1 MRSRVTKCAILAI
14 ALVAVAS
21 CGGSSSD
28 SSSPDATRL
37 KNSALPGGTTT
48 TTTASSGT
56 LPSKG
61 SAGGDTATTPATT
74 PASTPATTPAP
85 ATTLVAVPAA
95 VAVTDPGNFQ
105 ATYLAS
111 DNALGAPRPA
121 LPAEASLTS
130 NAARAVSATWNTDSA
145 GVLTVT
151 KAEWVGTTTPMTL
164 RWTINTASAGS
175 LVCDNCAFIT
185 TKAKSI
191 IKEVTSQTLKG
202 SGIKSIR
209 GLDPTAPQ
217 VGAFLGNGWGVE
229 FLLGDQTND
238 SAATG
243 NAIRDFML
251 SCSGTTASTCKNVSL
266 KVAELK
272 WKNTLWSTSDCIS
285 ALRNGGP
292 SQLIDGIATALTGAS
307 ADTAA
312 LIRARAALDRVAVA
326 TPAYR
331 PVFNTSGTTRTLTGF
346 ASTGCAS

>member
-1 MRSRVTKCAILAI
+1 MKSRVTKCAILAI

-28 SSSPDATRL
+28 TSSSETTVANEEVL
-37 KNSALPGGTTT
+37 ETTT
-48 TTTASSGT
+48 SSVLKSTVNETPTAPTTTAPAGT
-56 LPSKG
+56 LPAKG
-61 SAGGDTATTPATT
+61 SAVTPTTILQVAT
-74 PASTPATTPAP
+74 
-85 ATTLVAVPAA
+85 AA
-95 VAVTDPGNFQ
+95 VVTDPGNFQ

-130 NAARAVSATWNTDSA
+130 NASRAVSASLSTDS
-145 GVLTVT
+145 VLTVT
-151 KAEWVGTTTPMTL
+151 NAAWVGTTTPMTL
-164 RWTINTASAGS
+164 RWTISTTSSGS
-175 LVCDNCAFIT
+175 LACDNCAFLT
-185 TKAKSI
+185 TRAKTI

-209 GLDPTAPQ
+209 GLDPTSSQ
-217 VGAFLGNGWGVE
+217 VGAFLGNGWGAE
-229 FLLGDQTND
+229 FILADQSND

-243 NAIRDFML
+243 NAIRDFLL
-251 SCSGTTASTCKNVSL
+251 SCTGTTASTCKNVSL

-272 WKNTLWSTSDCIS
+272 WKNTLWATSDCIS

-292 SQLIDGIATALTGAS
+292 SQFINGLTTALNGAN

-312 LIRARAALDRVAVA
+312 LIRSQAALDRVAVA

>member
-1 MRSRVTKCAILAI
+1 MKSAILAI

-28 SSSPDATRL
+28 ESGSPTTL
-37 KNSALPGGTTT
+37 FQKNAAVIPT

-61 SAGGDTATTPATT
+61 SAGGDTGTPGTTPATT
-74 PASTPATTPAP
+74 PATAP
-85 ATTLVAVPAA
+85 ATTLVPVPAA
-95 VAVTDPGNFQ
+95 AVVTDPGNYQ

-164 RWTINTASAGS
+164 RWTISTTSSGS
-175 LVCDNCAFIT
+175 LVCDNCAFVT
-185 TKAKSI
+185 AKAKSI

-209 GLDPTAPQ
+209 GLDPTSPQ
-217 VGAFLGNGWGVE
+217 VGAYLGNGWGVE
-229 FLLGDQTND
+229 FILGEQTND

-243 NAIRDFML
+243 NAIRDFLL

-272 WKNTLWSTSDCIS
+272 WKNTLWATSDCVS

-331 PVFNTSGTTRTLTGF
+331 PVFNTSGTTRTLIGF

>member
-1 MRSRVTKCAILAI
+1 MKSRVTKCAILAI

-28 SSSPDATRL
+28 ESGSPTTL
-37 KNSALPGGTTT
+37 FQKNAAIIPT

-61 SAGGDTATTPATT
+61 SAGGDTATTVAPATT
-74 PASTPATTPAP
+74 AAP
-85 ATTLVAVPAA
+85 ATTLVPVAAA

-121 LPAEASLTS
+121 LPAEASLAT
-130 NAARAVSATWNTDSA
+130 NAARAVSAAWNTDS
-145 GVLTVT
+145 VLTVT

-164 RWTINTASAGS
+164 RWTISTTSSGS
-175 LVCDNCAFIT
+175 LACDNCAFIT
-185 TKAKSI
+185 SKAKSI

-209 GLDPTAPQ
+209 GLDPTSPQ
-217 VGAFLGNGWGVE
+217 VGAYLGNGWGVE
-229 FLLGDQTND
+229 FILGEQTND

-243 NAIRDFML
+243 NAIRDFLL
-251 SCSGTTASTCKNVSL
+251 SCSGTTASTCKNVTL

-272 WKNTLWSTSDCIS
+272 WKNTLWSTSDCVS

-307 ADTAA
+307 AETAA

>member
-1 MRSRVTKCAILAI
+1 MKSRVTKYAILAI

-21 CGGSSSD
+21 CGSSSSD
-28 SSSPDATRL
+28 SSGSDTTRV
-37 KNSALPGGTTT
+37 KNAALVTTT
-48 TTTASSGT
+48 LASGT

-61 SAGGDTATTPATT
+61 SAGDTATTTAPATT
-74 PASTPATTPAP
+74 AAP
-85 ATTLVAVPAA
+85 ATTLVPVPAA
-95 VAVTDPGNFQ
+95 AVITDPGNFQ

-121 LPAEASLTS
+121 LPAEASLAS

-164 RWTINTASAGS
+164 RWTISTTSSGS
-175 LVCDNCAFIT
+175 LACDNCAFIT
-185 TKAKSI
+185 SKAKSI

-209 GLDPTAPQ
+209 GLDPTSPQ
-217 VGAFLGNGWGVE
+217 VGAYLGNGWGVE

-243 NAIRDFML
+243 NAIRDLLL
-251 SCSGTTASTCKNVSL
+251 SCSGTTASTCKNVTL

-272 WKNTLWSTSDCIS
+272 WKNTLWATSDCVS

-307 ADTAA
+307 AETAA
-312 LIRARAALDRVAVA
+312 LVRARAALDRVAVA

>member
-1 MRSRVTKCAILAI
+1 MKSRVTKCAILAI

-28 SSSPDATRL
+28 ESGSPTTL
-37 KNSALPGGTTT
+37 FQKNAAIIPT

-61 SAGGDTATTPATT
+61 SAGGDTATTVAPATT
-74 PASTPATTPAP
+74 AAP
-85 ATTLVAVPAA
+85 ATTLVPVAAA

-121 LPAEASLTS
+121 LPAEASLAT
-130 NAARAVSATWNTDSA
+130 NAARAVSAAWNTDS
-145 GVLTVT
+145 VLTVT

-164 RWTINTASAGS
+164 RWTISTTSSGS
-175 LVCDNCAFIT
+175 LACDNCAFIT
-185 TKAKSI
+185 SKAKSI

-209 GLDPTAPQ
+209 GLDPTSPQ
-217 VGAFLGNGWGVE
+217 VGAYLGNGWGVE
-229 FLLGDQTND
+229 FILGEQTND

-243 NAIRDFML
+243 NAIRDFLL
-251 SCSGTTASTCKNVSL
+251 SCSGTTASTCKNVTL

-272 WKNTLWSTSDCIS
+272 WKNTLWSTSDCVS

-292 SQLIDGIATALTGAS
+292 SQLIDGIATALTGTS
-307 ADTAA
+307 AETAA

>member
-1 MRSRVTKCAILAI
+1 LAI

-28 SSSPDATRL
+28 ESGSPTTL
-37 KNSALPGGTTT
+37 FQKNAAVIPT

-61 SAGGDTATTPATT
+61 SAGGDTGTPGTTPATT
-74 PASTPATTPAP
+74 PATAP
-85 ATTLVAVPAA
+85 ATTLVPVPAA
-95 VAVTDPGNFQ
+95 AVVTDPGNYQ

-164 RWTINTASAGS
+164 RWTISTTSSGS
-175 LVCDNCAFIT
+175 LVCDNCAFVT
-185 TKAKSI
+185 AKAKSI

-209 GLDPTAPQ
+209 GLDPTSPQ
-217 VGAFLGNGWGVE
+217 VGAYLGNGWGVE
-229 FLLGDQTND
+229 FILGEQTND

-243 NAIRDFML
+243 NAIRDFLL

-272 WKNTLWSTSDCIS
+272 WKNTLWATSDCVS

>member
-1 MRSRVTKCAILAI
+1 LAI

-28 SSSPDATRL
+28 ESGTPTTVASVEVLD
-37 KNSALPGGTTT
+37 TTT
-48 TTTASSGT
+48 SSIGSNTDTEETTATTVTATTAPAGT
-56 LPSKG
+56 LPAKG
-61 SAGGDTATTPATT
+61 SAVTPTTI
-74 PASTPATTPAP
+74 
-85 ATTLVAVPAA
+85 LQVAAAA
-95 VAVTDPGNFQ
+95 VVTDPGNFQ

-111 DNALGAPRPA
+111 NNALGAPRPA
-121 LPAEASLTS
+121 LPAEASLTG
-130 NAARAVSATWNTDSA
+130 NASRAVSATWNTDSA

-151 KAEWVGTTTPMTL
+151 NAAWVGTTTPMTL
-164 RWTINTASAGS
+164 RWTISTTSAGS

-185 TKAKSI
+185 AKAKSI

-209 GLDPTAPQ
+209 GLDPTSSR

-229 FLLGDQTND
+229 FLVGDQTND

-243 NAIRDFML
+243 NAIRDFLL
-251 SCSGTTASTCKNVSL
+251 SCTGTTASTCKNVSL

-272 WKNTLWSTSDCIS
+272 WKNTLWSTSDCTS

-292 SQLIDGIATALTGAS
+292 SQFINGLTTALNGAN

-312 LIRARAALDRVAVA
+312 LIRSQAALDRVAVA
-326 TPAYR
+326 TPVYR

>member
-1 MRSRVTKCAILAI
+1 MKSAILAI

-28 SSSPDATRL
+28 ESGAPTTL
-37 KNSALPGGTTT
+37 FQKNAAVIPT

-61 SAGGDTATTPATT
+61 SAGGDTGTPGTTPATT
-74 PASTPATTPAP
+74 PATAP
-85 ATTLVAVPAA
+85 ATTLVPVPAA
-95 VAVTDPGNFQ
+95 AVVTDPGNYQ

-164 RWTINTASAGS
+164 RWTISTTSSGS
-175 LVCDNCAFIT
+175 LVCDNCAFVT
-185 TKAKSI
+185 AKAKSI

-209 GLDPTAPQ
+209 GLDPTSPQ
-217 VGAFLGNGWGVE
+217 VGAYLGNGWGVE
-229 FLLGDQTND
+229 FILGEQTND

-243 NAIRDFML
+243 NAIRDFLL

-272 WKNTLWSTSDCIS
+272 WKNTLWATSDCVS

-331 PVFNTSGTTRTLTGF
+331 PVFNTSGTTRTLIGF

>member
-1 MRSRVTKCAILAI
+1 
-14 ALVAVAS
+14 
-21 CGGSSSD
+21 
-28 SSSPDATRL
+28 
-37 KNSALPGGTTT
+37 
-48 TTTASSGT
+48 
-56 LPSKG
+56 
-61 SAGGDTATTPATT
+61 
-74 PASTPATTPAP
+74 
-85 ATTLVAVPAA
+85 
-95 VAVTDPGNFQ
+95 
-105 ATYLAS
+105 
-111 DNALGAPRPA
+111 
-121 LPAEASLTS
+121 
-130 NAARAVSATWNTDSA
+130 
-145 GVLTVT
+145 
-151 KAEWVGTTTPMTL
+151 MTL
-164 RWTINTASAGS
+164 RWTISTTSSGS

-185 TKAKSI
+185 AKAKSI

-229 FLLGDQTND
+229 FLLGEQTND

-243 NAIRDFML
+243 NGIRDFLL

-292 SQLIDGIATALTGAS
+292 SQLIDGIATALTGAN

-312 LIRARAALDRVAVA
+312 LIRARAALDRVSVG

>member
-28 SSSPDATRL
+28 TSSSETTVANEEVL
-37 KNSALPGGTTT
+37 ETTT
-48 TTTASSGT
+48 SSIVENAVTETTTAMTATTVTSAT
-56 LPSKG
+56 LPAKG
-61 SAGGDTATTPATT
+61 SAVTPTTILQVGA
-74 PASTPATTPAP
+74 
-85 ATTLVAVPAA
+85 AA
-95 VAVTDPGNFQ
+95 VVTDPGNFQ

-121 LPAEASLTS
+121 LPAEASLTG
-130 NAARAVSATWNTDSA
+130 NASRAVSATWNTDSA

-151 KAEWVGTTTPMTL
+151 NAAWVGTTTPMTL
-164 RWTINTASAGS
+164 RWTISTTSAGS

-185 TKAKSI
+185 ARAKSI

-209 GLDPTAPQ
+209 GLDPTSSR
-217 VGAFLGNGWGVE
+217 VGAFQGNGWGVE
-229 FLLGDQTND
+229 FILADQTND

-243 NAIRDFML
+243 NAIRDFLL
-251 SCSGTTASTCKNVSL
+251 SCTGTTASTCKNVSL

-272 WKNTLWSTSDCIS
+272 WKNTLWATSDCIS

-292 SQLIDGIATALTGAS
+292 SQFINGLTTALNGAN

-312 LIRARAALDRVAVA
+312 LIRSQAALDRVAVA
-326 TPAYR
+326 TPVYR

>member
-1 MRSRVTKCAILAI
+1 
-14 ALVAVAS
+14 
-21 CGGSSSD
+21 
-28 SSSPDATRL
+28 
-37 KNSALPGGTTT
+37 
-48 TTTASSGT
+48 
-56 LPSKG
+56 
-61 SAGGDTATTPATT
+61 
-74 PASTPATTPAP
+74 
-85 ATTLVAVPAA
+85 
-95 VAVTDPGNFQ
+95 
-105 ATYLAS
+105 
-111 DNALGAPRPA
+111 
-121 LPAEASLTS
+121 
-130 NAARAVSATWNTDSA
+130 
-145 GVLTVT
+145 VLTVT

-164 RWTINTASAGS
+164 RWTISTTSAGS

-185 TKAKSI
+185 AKAKSI
-191 IKEVTSQTLKG
+191 IKEVTSQKLKG

-307 ADTAA
+307 ADTAT

-326 TPAYR
+326 TPEYR

>member
-28 SSSPDATRL
+28 TSSSETTVANEEVLD
-37 KNSALPGGTTT
+37 TTT
-48 TTTASSGT
+48 SSIGDDAVTETTTAMTATTVTATTSPSAT
-56 LPSKG
+56 LPAKG
-61 SAGGDTATTPATT
+61 SAVTPTTI
-74 PASTPATTPAP
+74 
-85 ATTLVAVPAA
+85 LQVAAAA
-95 VAVTDPGNFQ
+95 VVTDPGNFQ

-111 DNALGAPRPA
+111 NNALGAPRPA
-121 LPAEASLTS
+121 LPAEASLTG
-130 NAARAVSATWNTDSA
+130 NASRAVSATWNTDSA

-164 RWTINTASAGS
+164 RWTISTTSSGS

-185 TKAKSI
+185 PKAKSI
-191 IKEVTSQTLKG
+191 IKEVTAQTLKG

-209 GLDPTAPQ
+209 GLDPTSPQ
-217 VGAFLGNGWGVE
+217 VGAYLGNGWGVE
-229 FLLGDQTND
+229 FILGEQTND

-243 NAIRDFML
+243 NAIRDFLL

-272 WKNTLWSTSDCIS
+272 WKNTLWSTSDCVS

-307 ADTAA
+307 AETAA

>member
-1 MRSRVTKCAILAI
+1 MRSRVTQCAILAI

-28 SSSPDATRL
+28 ESGAPTTL
-37 KNSALPGGTTT
+37 FQKNAAVIPT

-61 SAGGDTATTPATT
+61 SAGGDTGTPGTTPATT
-74 PASTPATTPAP
+74 PATAP
-85 ATTLVAVPAA
+85 ATTLVPVPAA
-95 VAVTDPGNFQ
+95 AVVTDPGNYQ

-164 RWTINTASAGS
+164 RWTISTTSAGS

-185 TKAKSI
+185 AKAKSI
-191 IKEVTSQTLKG
+191 IKEVTSQKLKG

-292 SQLIDGIATALTGAS
+292 SQLIDGIATALTGAN

-326 TPAYR
+326 TPEYR

>member
-1 MRSRVTKCAILAI
+1 MKSRVTKCAILAI

-28 SSSPDATRL
+28 TSSSETTVANEEVL
-37 KNSALPGGTTT
+37 GTTT
-48 TTTASSGT
+48 SSIGSDTDTEETTATTAPAGT
-56 LPSKG
+56 LPAKG
-61 SAGGDTATTPATT
+61 SAVTPTTI
-74 PASTPATTPAP
+74 
-85 ATTLVAVPAA
+85 LQVAAAA
-95 VAVTDPGNFQ
+95 VVTDPGNFQ

-111 DNALGAPRPA
+111 NNALGAPRPT
-121 LPAEASLTS
+121 LPAEASLAT
-130 NAARAVSATWNTDSA
+130 NASRAVSASLSTDS
-145 GVLTVT
+145 VLTVT
-151 KAEWVGTTTPMTL
+151 NAAWVGTTTPMTL
-164 RWTINTASAGS
+164 RWTISTTSSGS
-175 LVCDNCAFIT
+175 LVCDNCAFLT
-185 TKAKSI
+185 TRAKTI

-209 GLDPTAPQ
+209 GLDPTSSR
-217 VGAFLGNGWGVE
+217 VGAFLGNGWGAE
-229 FLLGDQTND
+229 FILADQSND

-243 NAIRDFML
+243 NAIRDFLL
-251 SCSGTTASTCKNVSL
+251 SCTGTTASTCKNVSL

-292 SQLIDGIATALTGAS
+292 SQFIDGITAALTGAN
-307 ADTAA
+307 AETAA
-312 LIRARAALDRVAVA
+312 LIRSQAALDRVAVA

>member
-1 MRSRVTKCAILAI
+1 MKSRVTKCAILAI

-28 SSSPDATRL
+28 ESGSPTTL
-37 KNSALPGGTTT
+37 FQKNAAIIPTTT
-48 TTTASSGT
+48 VASSGT

-74 PASTPATTPAP
+74 PATTAAP

-130 NAARAVSATWNTDSA
+130 NAARAVSAAWNTDS
-145 GVLTVT
+145 VLTVT

-164 RWTINTASAGS
+164 RWTISTTSSGS

-185 TKAKSI
+185 AKAKSI

-209 GLDPTAPQ
+209 GLDPTSPQ
-217 VGAFLGNGWGVE
+217 VGAYLGNGWGVE
-229 FLLGDQTND
+229 FILGEQTND

-243 NAIRDFML
+243 NAIRDFLL

-292 SQLIDGIATALTGAS
+292 SQLIDGIATALTGAN

-312 LIRARAALDRVAVA
+312 LIRARAALDRVSVA

-346 ASTGCAS
+346 ASTRCAS

>member
-1 MRSRVTKCAILAI
+1 MKSRVTKCAILAI

-28 SSSPDATRL
+28 ESGSETTVANEEVLD
-37 KNSALPGGTTT
+37 TTT
-48 TTTASSGT
+48 SSIGSNTDSEETTATTAPAGT
-56 LPSKG
+56 LPAKG
-61 SAGGDTATTPATT
+61 SAVTPTTI
-74 PASTPATTPAP
+74 
-85 ATTLVAVPAA
+85 LQVAAAA
-95 VAVTDPGNFQ
+95 VVTDPGNFQ

-130 NAARAVSATWNTDSA
+130 NASRAVSASLSTDS
-145 GVLTVT
+145 VLTVT
-151 KAEWVGTTTPMTL
+151 NAAWVGTTTPMTL
-164 RWTINTASAGS
+164 RWTISTTSSGS
-175 LVCDNCAFIT
+175 LACDNCAFLT
-185 TKAKSI
+185 TRAKTI

-209 GLDPTAPQ
+209 GLDPTSSR
-217 VGAFLGNGWGVE
+217 VGAFLGNGWGAE
-229 FLLGDQTND
+229 FILADQTND

-243 NAIRDFML
+243 NAIRDFLL
-251 SCSGTTASTCKNVSL
+251 SCTGTTASTCKNVSL

-292 SQLIDGIATALTGAS
+292 SQYIDGITAALTGAN

-312 LIRARAALDRVAVA
+312 LIRSQAALDRVAVA

>member
-28 SSSPDATRL
+28 ESGAPTTL
-37 KNSALPGGTTT
+37 FQKNAAIIPT

-61 SAGGDTATTPATT
+61 SAGGDTATTVAPATT
-74 PASTPATTPAP
+74 AAP
-85 ATTLVAVPAA
+85 ATTLVPVAAA

-130 NAARAVSATWNTDSA
+130 NAARAVSATWNTDS
-145 GVLTVT
+145 VLTVT

-164 RWTINTASAGS
+164 RWTISTTSSGS

-185 TKAKSI
+185 PKAKSI
-191 IKEVTSQTLKG
+191 IKEVTAQTLKG

-243 NAIRDFML
+243 NAIRDFLL
-251 SCSGTTASTCKNVSL
+251 SCTGTTASTCKNVSL

-272 WKNTLWSTSDCIS
+272 WKNTLWATSDCIS

-292 SQLIDGIATALTGAS
+292 SQFINGLTTALNGAN

-312 LIRARAALDRVAVA
+312 LIRSQAALDRVAVA
-326 TPAYR
+326 TPVYR

>member
-1 MRSRVTKCAILAI
+1 MKSRVTKCAILAI

-28 SSSPDATRL
+28 ESGSPTTL
-37 KNSALPGGTTT
+37 FQKNAAIIPTTT
-48 TTTASSGT
+48 VASSGT

-74 PASTPATTPAP
+74 PATTAAP

-130 NAARAVSATWNTDSA
+130 NAARAVSAAWNTDS
-145 GVLTVT
+145 VLTVT

-164 RWTINTASAGS
+164 RWTISTTSSGS

-185 TKAKSI
+185 AKAKSI

-209 GLDPTAPQ
+209 GLDPTSPQ
-217 VGAFLGNGWGVE
+217 VGAYLGNGWGVE
-229 FLLGDQTND
+229 FILGEQTND

-243 NAIRDFML
+243 NGIRDFLL

-292 SQLIDGIATALTGAS
+292 SQLIDGIATALTGAN

>member
-1 MRSRVTKCAILAI
+1 LFQ
-14 ALVAVAS
+14 
-21 CGGSSSD
+21 
-28 SSSPDATRL
+28 
-37 KNSALPGGTTT
+37 KNAANIPTTT
-48 TTTASSGT
+48 TVSSGT

-61 SAGGDTATTPATT
+61 SAGGDTGTPGTTPATT
-74 PASTPATTPAP
+74 PATAP
-85 ATTLVAVPAA
+85 ATTLVPVPAA
-95 VAVTDPGNFQ
+95 AVVTDPGNYQ

-164 RWTINTASAGS
+164 RWTISTTSSGS
-175 LVCDNCAFIT
+175 LVCDNCAFVT
-185 TKAKSI
+185 AKAKSI

-209 GLDPTAPQ
+209 GLDPTSPQ
-217 VGAFLGNGWGVE
+217 VGAYLGNGWGVE
-229 FLLGDQTND
+229 FILGEQTND

-243 NAIRDFML
+243 NAIRDFLL

-272 WKNTLWSTSDCIS
+272 WKNTLWATSDCVS

-331 PVFNTSGTTRTLTGF
+331 PVFNTSGTTRTLIGF

>member
-1 MRSRVTKCAILAI
+1 MKSAILAI

-28 SSSPDATRL
+28 ESGSPTTL
-37 KNSALPGGTTT
+37 FQKNAAVIPT

-61 SAGGDTATTPATT
+61 SAGGDTGTPGTTPATT
-74 PASTPATTPAP
+74 PATAP
-85 ATTLVAVPAA
+85 ATTLVPVPAA
-95 VAVTDPGNFQ
+95 AVVTDPGNYQ

-164 RWTINTASAGS
+164 RWTINTTSSGS
-175 LVCDNCAFIT
+175 LVCDNCAFVT
-185 TKAKSI
+185 AKAKSI

-209 GLDPTAPQ
+209 GLDPTSPQ
-217 VGAFLGNGWGVE
+217 VGAYLGNGWGVE
-229 FLLGDQTND
+229 FILGEQTND

-243 NAIRDFML
+243 NAIRDFLL

-272 WKNTLWSTSDCIS
+272 WKNTLWATSDCVS

-331 PVFNTSGTTRTLTGF
+331 PVFNTSGTTRTLIGF

>member
-1 MRSRVTKCAILAI
+1 MWSNQMKSRVMKSAILAI

-28 SSSPDATRL
+28 ESGSPTTL
-37 KNSALPGGTTT
+37 FQKNAAAIPT

-61 SAGGDTATTPATT
+61 SAGDTATTVAPATT
-74 PASTPATTPAP
+74 AAP
-85 ATTLVAVPAA
+85 ATTLVPVPAA
-95 VAVTDPGNFQ
+95 AVITDPGNFQ

-121 LPAEASLTS
+121 LPAEASLAS
-130 NAARAVSATWNTDSA
+130 NAARAVSATWSTDSA

-164 RWTINTASAGS
+164 RWTISTTSSGS
-175 LVCDNCAFIT
+175 LACDNCAFIT
-185 TKAKSI
+185 SKAKSI

-209 GLDPTAPQ
+209 GLDPTSPQ
-217 VGAFLGNGWGVE
+217 VGAYLGNGWGVE
-229 FLLGDQTND
+229 FLLGEQTND

-243 NAIRDFML
+243 NAIRDFLL
-251 SCSGTTASTCKNVSL
+251 SCSGTTASTCKNVTL

-272 WKNTLWSTSDCIS
+272 WKNTLWSTSDCVS

-307 ADTAA
+307 AETAA

>member
-1 MRSRVTKCAILAI
+1 MKSRVTKCAILAI

-28 SSSPDATRL
+28 ESGSPTTL
-37 KNSALPGGTTT
+37 FQKNAAIIPTTT
-48 TTTASSGT
+48 VASSGT

-61 SAGGDTATTPATT
+61 SAGGDTATTVAPATT
-74 PASTPATTPAP
+74 AAP
-85 ATTLVAVPAA
+85 ATTLVPVAAA

-121 LPAEASLTS
+121 LPAEASLAT
-130 NAARAVSATWNTDSA
+130 NAARAVSAAWNTDS
-145 GVLTVT
+145 VLTVT

-164 RWTINTASAGS
+164 RWTISTTSSGS
-175 LVCDNCAFIT
+175 LACDNCAFIT
-185 TKAKSI
+185 SKAKSI

-209 GLDPTAPQ
+209 GLDPTSPQ
-217 VGAFLGNGWGVE
+217 VGAYLGNGWGVE
-229 FLLGDQTND
+229 FILGEQTND

-243 NAIRDFML
+243 NAIRDFLL
-251 SCSGTTASTCKNVSL
+251 SCSGTTASTCKNVTL

-272 WKNTLWSTSDCIS
+272 WKNTLWSTSDCVS

-307 ADTAA
+307 AETAA

>member
-1 MRSRVTKCAILAI
+1 MKSRVMKSAILAI

-28 SSSPDATRL
+28 ESGSPTTL
-37 KNSALPGGTTT
+37 FQKNAAAIPT

-61 SAGGDTATTPATT
+61 SAGDTPTTVAAATTTTPA
-74 PASTPATTPAP
+74 A
-85 ATTLVAVPAA
+85 ATTLVPVPAA
-95 VAVTDPGNFQ
+95 AVITDPGNFQ

-121 LPAEASLTS
+121 LPAEASLAS

-164 RWTINTASAGS
+164 RWTISTTSSGS
-175 LVCDNCAFIT
+175 LACDNCAFIT
-185 TKAKSI
+185 SKAKSI

-209 GLDPTAPQ
+209 GLDPTSPQ
-217 VGAFLGNGWGVE
+217 VGAYLGNGWGVE

-243 NAIRDFML
+243 NAIRDFLL
-251 SCSGTTASTCKNVSL
+251 SCSGTTASTCKNVTL

-272 WKNTLWSTSDCIS
+272 WKNTLWATSDCVS

-307 ADTAA
+307 AETAA

>member
-1 MRSRVTKCAILAI
+1 MKSRVMKSAILAI

-28 SSSPDATRL
+28 ESGSPTTL
-37 KNSALPGGTTT
+37 FQKNAAVIPT

-61 SAGGDTATTPATT
+61 SAGGDTGTPGTTPATT
-74 PASTPATTPAP
+74 PATAP
-85 ATTLVAVPAA
+85 ATTLVPVPAA
-95 VAVTDPGNFQ
+95 AVVTDPGNYQ

-164 RWTINTASAGS
+164 RWTISTTSSGS
-175 LVCDNCAFIT
+175 LVCDNCAFVT
-185 TKAKSI
+185 AKAKSI

-209 GLDPTAPQ
+209 GLDPTSPQ
-217 VGAFLGNGWGVE
+217 VGAYLGNGWGVE
-229 FLLGDQTND
+229 FILGEQTND

-243 NAIRDFML
+243 NAIRDFLL

-272 WKNTLWSTSDCIS
+272 WKNTLWATSDCVS

-331 PVFNTSGTTRTLTGF
+331 PVFNTSGTTRTLIGF

>member
-1 MRSRVTKCAILAI
+1 MKSRVTKCAILAI

-28 SSSPDATRL
+28 ESGSEATVANEEVL
-37 KNSALPGGTTT
+37 DTTT
-48 TTTASSGT
+48 SSIGSNTDSEETTATTAPAGT
-56 LPSKG
+56 LPAKG
-61 SAGGDTATTPATT
+61 SAVTPTTI
-74 PASTPATTPAP
+74 
-85 ATTLVAVPAA
+85 LQVPAA
-95 VAVTDPGNFQ
+95 AVVTDPGNFQ

-130 NAARAVSATWNTDSA
+130 NASRAVSASLSTDS
-145 GVLTVT
+145 VLTVT
-151 KAEWVGTTTPMTL
+151 NAAWVGTTTPMTL
-164 RWTINTASAGS
+164 RWTISTTSSGS
-175 LVCDNCAFIT
+175 LACDNCAFLT
-185 TKAKSI
+185 TRAKTI

-209 GLDPTAPQ
+209 GLDPTSSQ
-217 VGAFLGNGWGVE
+217 VGAFLGNGWGAE
-229 FLLGDQTND
+229 FILADQSND

-243 NAIRDFML
+243 NAIRDFLL
-251 SCSGTTASTCKNVSL
+251 SCTGTTASTCKNVSL

-292 SQLIDGIATALTGAS
+292 SQFIDGITAALTGAN

-312 LIRARAALDRVAVA
+312 LIRSQAALDRVAVA

>member
-1 MRSRVTKCAILAI
+1 MKSAILAI

-28 SSSPDATRL
+28 ESGSPTTL
-37 KNSALPGGTTT
+37 FQKNAAVIPT

-61 SAGGDTATTPATT
+61 SAGGDTGTPGTTPATT
-74 PASTPATTPAP
+74 PATAP
-85 ATTLVAVPAA
+85 ATTLVPVPAA
-95 VAVTDPGNFQ
+95 AVVTDPGNYQ

-164 RWTINTASAGS
+164 RWTISTTSSGS
-175 LVCDNCAFIT
+175 LVCDNCAFVT
-185 TKAKSI
+185 AKAKSI

-209 GLDPTAPQ
+209 GLDPTSPQ
-217 VGAFLGNGWGVE
+217 VGAYLGNGWGVE
-229 FLLGDQTND
+229 FILGEQTND

-243 NAIRDFML
+243 NAIRDFLL

-272 WKNTLWSTSDCIS
+272 WKNTLWATSDCVS

>member
-1 MRSRVTKCAILAI
+1 MKSRVTKCAILAI

-28 SSSPDATRL
+28 ESGSPTTL
-37 KNSALPGGTTT
+37 FQKNAAIIPTTT
-48 TTTASSGT
+48 VASSGT

-74 PASTPATTPAP
+74 PATTAAP

-130 NAARAVSATWNTDSA
+130 NAARAVSAAWNTDS
-145 GVLTVT
+145 VLTVT

-164 RWTINTASAGS
+164 RWTISTTSSGS
-175 LVCDNCAFIT
+175 LVCDNCAFVT
-185 TKAKSI
+185 AKAKSI

-209 GLDPTAPQ
+209 GLDPTSPQ
-217 VGAFLGNGWGVE
+217 VGAYLGNGWGVE
-229 FLLGDQTND
+229 FILGEQTND

-243 NAIRDFML
+243 NAIRDFLL

-272 WKNTLWSTSDCIS
+272 WKNTLWSTSDCVS

-307 ADTAA
+307 AETAA

>member
-1 MRSRVTKCAILAI
+1 MWSSQMKSRVMKSAILAI

-28 SSSPDATRL
+28 ESGSPTTL
-37 KNSALPGGTTT
+37 FQKNAAAIPT

-61 SAGGDTATTPATT
+61 SAGDTPTTVAAATTTT
-74 PASTPATTPAP
+74 AAA
-85 ATTLVAVPAA
+85 ATTLVPVPAA
-95 VAVTDPGNFQ
+95 AVITDPGNFQ

-121 LPAEASLTS
+121 LPAEASLAS

-164 RWTINTASAGS
+164 RWTINTTSSGS

-185 TKAKSI
+185 PKAKSI

-209 GLDPTAPQ
+209 GLDPTSSR
-217 VGAFLGNGWGVE
+217 VGAFQGNGWGVE
-229 FLLGDQTND
+229 FILADQTND

-243 NAIRDFML
+243 NAIRDFLL
-251 SCSGTTASTCKNVSL
+251 SCTGTTASTCKNVSL

-272 WKNTLWSTSDCIS
+272 WKNTLWATSDCIS

-292 SQLIDGIATALTGAS
+292 SQFINGLTTALNGAN

-312 LIRARAALDRVAVA
+312 LIRSQAALDRVAVA
-326 TPAYR
+326 TPVYR

>member
-1 MRSRVTKCAILAI
+1 MKSRVTKCAILAI

-28 SSSPDATRL
+28 EAGTPTTGASVEVLD
-37 KNSALPGGTTT
+37 TTT
-48 TTTASSGT
+48 SSIGSNTDTEVTTATTVTATTAPAGT
-56 LPSKG
+56 LPQKG
-61 SAGGDTATTPATT
+61 SAVTPTTI
-74 PASTPATTPAP
+74 
-85 ATTLVAVPAA
+85 LQVAAAA
-95 VAVTDPGNFQ
+95 VVTDPGNFQ

-111 DNALGAPRPA
+111 NNALGAPRPT
-121 LPAEASLTS
+121 LPAEASLAT
-130 NAARAVSATWNTDSA
+130 NASRAVSASLSTDS
-145 GVLTVT
+145 VLTVT
-151 KAEWVGTTTPMTL
+151 NAEWVGTTTPMTL
-164 RWTINTASAGS
+164 RWTISTTSSGS
-175 LVCDNCAFIT
+175 LVCDNCAFLT
-185 TKAKSI
+185 TRAKTI

-209 GLDPTAPQ
+209 GLDPTSSR
-217 VGAFLGNGWGVE
+217 VGAFLGNGWGAE
-229 FLLGDQTND
+229 FILADQSND

-243 NAIRDFML
+243 NAIRDFLL
-251 SCSGTTASTCKNVSL
+251 SCTGTTASTCKNVAL

-292 SQLIDGIATALTGAS
+292 SQFIDGITTALTGAN

-312 LIRARAALDRVAVA
+312 FIRSQAALDRVAVA

>member
-1 MRSRVTKCAILAI
+1 MKSRVTKCAILAI

-28 SSSPDATRL
+28 SSGSETTVANEEVLD
-37 KNSALPGGTTT
+37 TTT
-48 TTTASSGT
+48 SSIGSDTDTEAITATTVTATTAPAGT
-56 LPSKG
+56 LPAKG
-61 SAGGDTATTPATT
+61 SAVTPTTI
-74 PASTPATTPAP
+74 
-85 ATTLVAVPAA
+85 LQVAAAA
-95 VAVTDPGNFQ
+95 VVTDPGNFQ

-130 NAARAVSATWNTDSA
+130 NASRAVSASLSTDS
-145 GVLTVT
+145 VLTVT
-151 KAEWVGTTTPMTL
+151 NAAWVGTTTPMTL
-164 RWTINTASAGS
+164 RWTISTTSSGS
-175 LVCDNCAFIT
+175 LACDNCAFLT
-185 TKAKSI
+185 TRVKTI

-209 GLDPTAPQ
+209 GLDPTSSQ
-217 VGAFLGNGWGVE
+217 VGAFLGNGWGAE
-229 FLLGDQTND
+229 FILGEQNND

-243 NAIRDFML
+243 NAIRDFLL
-251 SCSGTTASTCKNVSL
+251 SCTGTTASTCKNVSL

-292 SQLIDGIATALTGAS
+292 RQFIDGITAALTGAN

-312 LIRARAALDRVAVA
+312 LIRSQAALDRVAVA